1 MRAVILESYMDIID
15 ELDTKEE
22 KCDFI
27 LAIINYQMKGI
38 EPIFEDK
45 LLNLLWVAIKPNM
58 DSSIKRYNAK
68 VSNGKK
74 GGRPK
79 TENNLTKPKITKE
92 EPKQNNVK
100 TEQEPIGAYWETQQ
114 KLKKEKEKEK
124 KKEMEKKKEPLGISS
139 MLENLDLL

>member
-1 MRAVILESYMDIID
+1 
-15 ELDTKEE
+15 
-22 KCDFI
+22 
-27 LAIINYQMKGI
+27 MKGI

-92 EPKQNNVK
+92 EPKITKEEPKQNNVK

-114 KLKKEKEKEK
+114 KLKKEKDKEKEKEK
-124 KKEMEKKKEPLGISS
+124 KMNKETLGISS
-139 MLENLDLL
+139 MLENLDIL